1 MTFEEFLTQNLND
14 GKPNFYMGCF
24 TAKNGKL
31 TFYIHP
37 YNGGETLLVECT
49 GNELKI
55 DYQLP
60 EGIEVHHK

>member
-1 MTFEEFLTQNLND
+1 
-14 GKPNFYMGCF
+14 MGCF